1 METLKKKRNVIRSQA
16 THFTNDADKLL
27 NNRSVVDL
35 KEVSVLIERLRLV
48 ERQLK
53 DIDTAIE
60 PHLREEDAEAE
71 FESVLEYSDRVATCI
86 VRLEF

>member
-16 THFTNDADKLL
+16 TCFTNDADKLL
-27 NNRSVVDL
+27 KNRSAVDL

-53 DIDTAIE
+53 DIDSAIE

-71 FESVLEYSDRVATCI
+71 FESVLEYSDGVLTCI
-86 VRLEF
+86 VRLEL